1 MSADETPSTY
11 SALELEDVAELLGV
25 SARMVRNY
33 IKDNDLP
40 CSGDGRGR
48 RFSWPAVR
56 EWYVQYRIE
65 LAGSRGSLGISVPAR
80 DEETYDQAV
89 LRKVKK
95 EADLLE
101 IKLARERG
109 QVVAIADAKA
119 AMARV
124 ASSLRTAILA
134 MPAKLT
140 GQLFGVKDRK
150 RIQEILQRE
159 AEAQCRRLMALRPSS
174 SDAEGDSDE

>member
-1 MSADETPSTY
+1 MSSGETPSTY
-11 SALELEDVAELLGV
+11 SALELDDVAELLGV
-25 SARMVRNY
+25 SSRMIRNY

-48 RFSWPAVR
+48 RFAWAEVR
-56 EWYVQYRIE
+56 EWYVQYRID
-65 LAGSRGSLGISVPAR
+65 LAGSRGSLGVSVPSR
-80 DEETYDQAV
+80 DGETYDEAV

-124 ASSLRTAILA
+124 SSALRTSILS

-140 GQLFGVKDRK
+140 GHLYGVKDRK

-159 AEAQCRRLMALRPSS
+159 ADALCRRLMALRPNTA
-174 SDAEGDSDE
+174 DADAGDDD